1 MPCGPLRPDGYPLH
15 ETNPRGS
22 LAMTNNSGA
31 RPSLGARF
39 LAFCTSVSTFWRAVT
54 SAVVGFAAAFLALW
68 LLSAAL
74 RPQSVVVAELNLPP
88 PLLQQG
94 YTPEVIV
101 RRMLDDVN
109 RLRDISNIDRAELAT
124 FEGAPSTPP
133 PHLQSVGGISLGS
146 IEYVLR
152 TILGHTPLV
161 VQGEIIAKYR
171 DQGGPLFEGRL
182 RLGATIISEREGKL
196 ATTDIDKLIQDL
208 AFDLYRHFDPLRAAY
223 AAWNLDDLEDM
234 RIALRQ
240 LLASSRPEDRKYG
253 LMLRAYIVAPALAE
267 ADLREAIRIDPSF
280 IHALSLLSGLERRRG
295 AYETAMGHAEQA
307 IRMAPARGLGL
318 YAKGRVQ
325 RSEGR
330 LAEALASLEEACRR
344 EPRLATCPN
353 QVGEVLLEMSLRTA
367 PPDALQ
373 RAAYTAFLKAAEIDR
388 TYATALA
395 NAAWAAASYGD
406 LPEALLLANA
416 AIDLAPANATHHLRQ
431 AWILKRQGADTEAR
445 QAISEALRL
454 RPGALDEPP
463 AHPWERDMVD
473 ELVKWPGYTAR

>member
-1 MPCGPLRPDGYPLH
+1 
-15 ETNPRGS
+15 
-22 LAMTNNSGA
+22 MTNNSGA

-171 DQGGPLFEGRL
+171 DQGGPEFRNEVQHQLRVLRWANDTASSAWKSAARL
-182 RLGATIISEREGKL
+182 PSYSRPA
-196 ATTDIDKLIQDL
+196 IQS
-208 AFDLYRHFDPLRAAY
+208 AKS
-223 AAWNLDDLEDM
+223 
-234 RIALRQ
+234 RQ
-240 LLASSRPEDRKYG
+240 LW
-253 LMLRAYIVAPALAE
+253 I
-267 ADLREAIRIDPSF
+267 
-280 IHALSLLSGLERRRG
+280 
-295 AYETAMGHAEQA
+295 
-307 IRMAPARGLGL
+307 ARH
-318 YAKGRVQ
+318 R
-325 RSEGR
+325 
-330 LAEALASLEEACRR
+330 ASL
-344 EPRLATCPN
+344 
-353 QVGEVLLEMSLRTA
+353 GS
-367 PPDALQ
+367 
-373 RAAYTAFLKAAEIDR
+373 
-388 TYATALA
+388 
-395 NAAWAAASYGD
+395 
-406 LPEALLLANA
+406 
-416 AIDLAPANATHHLRQ
+416 
-431 AWILKRQGADTEAR
+431 
-445 QAISEALRL
+445 
-454 RPGALDEPP
+454 
-463 AHPWERDMVD
+463 
-473 ELVKWPGYTAR
+473 

>member
-1 MPCGPLRPDGYPLH
+1 
-15 ETNPRGS
+15 
-22 LAMTNNSGA
+22 MTNDSGA
-31 RPSLGARF
+31 RPSLAARF
-39 LAFCTSVSTFWRAVT
+39 LTFCTSVSTFWRAVT
-54 SAVVGFAAAFLALW
+54 SAVVGFAAAFLAFW

-74 RPQSVVVAELNLPP
+74 RPQSVVVTELNLPP

-109 RLRDISNIDRAELAT
+109 RLRDISNIDRADLAT

-152 TILGHTPLV
+152 AILGHTPMV
-161 VQGEIIAKYR
+161 VKGEIIAKHR

-196 ATTDIDKLIQDL
+196 ATPDLDKLIQDL

-240 LLASSRPEDRKYG
+240 LLASPRPEDRKYG

-307 IRMAPARGLGL
+307 IRVAPTRGLGL

-367 PPDALQ
+367 TPVALQ
-373 RAAYTAFLKAAEIDR
+373 RAAYTAFLKAAEMDR
-388 TYATALA
+388 SYAAALA

-416 AIDLAPANATHHLRQ
+416 AIDLAPTDATHRLRQ
-431 AWILKRQGADTEAR
+431 AWILKRQGADSEAR
-445 QAISEALRL
+445 QAISDALSL
-454 RPGALDEPP
+454 QPGVLDEPP
-463 AHPWERDMVD
+463 THPWERDMVR
-473 ELVKWPGYTAR
+473 EIVPWPGDTAR